1 MISTWQA
8 AFADGAKT
16 KQPSRRRLF
25 LLAMS
30 FAVIM
35 IAAACGDEGGGATS
49 EEYFADVSRITGEAD
64 KRIQELA
71 GESFGGFENLEAAK
85 EVYPAYV
92 AAYQDFVEGIDG
104 LNPPPQAAEAHREFV
119 VTSKELQE
127 LNKARLES
135 LNAAQEDSA
144 LEEIFGADEEYSAAV
159 KRQND
164 ACISLRR
171 VAEGRGVSVPGLANC
186 EET

>member
-1 MISTWQA
+1 MTATPSAT
-8 AFADGAKT
+8 FVDHAKT
-16 KQPSRRRLF
+16 KQPVRRRLF

-35 IAAACGDEGGGATS
+35 IASACGEDGGGGTF

-71 GESFGGFENLEAAK
+71 SDFSGGFDSLEAAK

-92 AAYQDFVEGIDG
+92 AAYEDFVEGIDG
-104 LNPPPQAAEAHREFV
+104 LNPPPQAAEAHRAFV

-164 ACISLRR
+164 ACIALRK

>member
-1 MISTWQA
+1 MVSTRQA
-8 AFADGAKT
+8 AFVDGAKT
-16 KQPSRRRLF
+16 KQPGRRRLF
-25 LLAMS
+25 LVAMS
-30 FAVIM
+30 FAAIM
-35 IAAACGDEGGGATS
+35 IAAACGDESGGATFD
-49 EEYFADVSRITGEAD
+49 EYFADVSRITEEAD

-71 GESFGGFENLEAAK
+71 GDFSGGFDNLEAAK

-164 ACISLRR
+164 ACIALRR